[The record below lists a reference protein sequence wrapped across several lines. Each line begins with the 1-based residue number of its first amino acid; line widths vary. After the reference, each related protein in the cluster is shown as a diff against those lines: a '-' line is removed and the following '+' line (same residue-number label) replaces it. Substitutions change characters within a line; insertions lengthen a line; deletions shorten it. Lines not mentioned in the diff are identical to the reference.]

1 MPLPSLLLSLV
12 SLSVPT
18 AFPTAEPEQTVP
30 THVPHH
36 FSAPLARGILSESSP
51 SLCDPRVTQFS
62 GYFHLSTSRPLAG
75 KNYFYWFFE
84 ARSKPATAP
93 LVLWMTGG
101 PGCSSEVALFG
112 ENGPC
117 AVNQEGNETVP
128 NPHSWNNE
136 ANLLYIDQPAGTGF
150 SYGLGLDHDESEV
163 AEDMYAFLQAFFRAH
178 PEYES
183 NDFFVFG
190 ESYAGHYVPAVS
202 HRVWQRNK
210 ALAPGVVPINLK
222 GIGIGNGLTE
232 PSIQYRYYK
241 DMAVS
246 TNHHAPAVGKL
257 THAAMTVITPIC
269 ILAIKAC
276 QAPGSNTTT
285 CLSAIEVCNAGLLI
299 PYTAT
304 GCGYRPGPQLHTPF

>member
-117 AVNQEGNETVP
+117 AVNQEGNETVRP
-128 NPHSWNNE
+128 PPTRLWRGRSGVDRMCMFE
-136 ANLLYIDQPAGTGF
+136 TLLCSVILHEQGTHAYIPSVHAAAQLPRPPLSLPGERLPMSPATQRERGTGH
-150 SYGLGLDHDESEV
+150 SSLS
-163 AEDMYAFLQAFFRAH
+163 
-178 PEYES
+178 
-183 NDFFVFG
+183 
-190 ESYAGHYVPAVS
+190 
-202 HRVWQRNK
+202 RN
-210 ALAPGVVPINLK
+210 A
-222 GIGIGNGLTE
+222 
-232 PSIQYRYYK
+232 
-241 DMAVS
+241 
-246 TNHHAPAVGKL
+246 
-257 THAAMTVITPIC
+257 
-269 ILAIKAC
+269 
-276 QAPGSNTTT
+276 
-285 CLSAIEVCNAGLLI
+285 
-299 PYTAT
+299 
-304 GCGYRPGPQLHTPF
+304 